1 MRLRGNRCKGGLAS
15 GARPSDNRHMLRI
28 WLKSLTQSSLD
39 ARLRVGADLET
50 RIIERPGRWMSEADL
65 QALSQDLRRVAAAS
79 LPREALTYGVFA
91 ADRSRMSDSI
101 ITLVYRRKDRHPVAF
116 NALAVMDVPLNGQM
130 QQIVHLGLVLVDP
143 DARSKGL
150 SWVLYGLT
158 CLVILLR
165 NQLRPF
171 WISNVT
177 QVPAVIGLVSEGFSG
192 VHPTPENRRSP
203 RFDQLQLAR
212 AIMREQRHVF
222 GVGPEA
228 GFDEA
233 QFIITNAYTG
243 GSDGL
248 KKSFA
253 EAAKHRDQ
261 KYNIFCEQS
270 LDYERGDDFLQLG
283 QMDLATARK
292 YLTGAVPRES
302 LRHLLVSGAMVGL
315 QGLILPLVHWL
326 DSSRQWGGL
335 RPWK

>member
-1 MRLRGNRCKGGLAS
+1 M
-15 GARPSDNRHMLRI
+15 MRI
-28 WLKSLTQSSLD
+28 WLKSLTQSTLD

-50 RIIERPGRWMSEADL
+50 RIIERPGCWMKEAEL
-65 QALSQDLRRVAAAS
+65 QALSKDLRRVAEAT
-79 LPREALTYGVFA
+79 LPREALSYGVFA

-101 ITLVYRRKDRHPVAF
+101 ITLVYRRKDRHPIAF
-116 NALAVMDVPLNGQM
+116 NALAVMDVPLNGQI
-130 QQIVHLGLVLVDP
+130 QQVVHLGLVLVNP
-143 DARSKGL
+143 EARSKGL

-158 CLVILLR
+158 CLVIFLR

-177 QVPAVIGLVSEGFSG
+177 QVPAVVGLVSEGFSG
-192 VHPTPENRRSP
+192 VYPAPDGPQSP

-212 AIMREQRHVF
+212 AIMEEHRHVF
-222 GVGPEA
+222 GVGKDA
-228 GFDEA
+228 GFDEPH
-233 QFIITNAYTG
+233 FIITNAYTG

-248 KKSFA
+248 KKTYA
-253 EAAKHRDQ
+253 EAAKHRDE
-261 KYNIFCEQS
+261 KYNTFCEQS
-270 LDYERGDDFLQLG
+270 LDYDRGDDFLQLG

-302 LRHLLVSGAMVGL
+302 LRHLLVSGALVGL
-315 QGLILPLVHWL
+315 QGLILPLVYWL